1 MSNIIKGMFI
11 RITCPY
17 SLNNTGQDQEF
28 VLTLY
33 KTKWLDEFNFPNP
46 LASFV
51 DILFKWMWKK
61 LPTAKDYDEM
71 FDIILDGIE
80 NILVPLYDK
89 CQYEYAA
96 NLLGEAQANRI
107 RKYRKISM
115 DVSDNLEEVVRCR
128 FLANDRLE
136 IETETSSSLCMSLK
150 CDGMGL
156 HGGPE
161 GIYEVP
167 IRLRAES
174 WNGENFKSEFHLLP
188 SEQPDMQFWQF
199 EAMHRLND
207 PNSYESIF
215 LRACEQYLKER
226 GEEI

>member
-1 MSNIIKGMFI
+1 MSNIIKGLFI
-11 RITCPY
+11 RITCPR
-17 SLNNTGQDQEF
+17 SLNYTGEDQEF

-33 KTKWLDEFNFPNP
+33 RPTWMDELNFPDP

-61 LPTAKDYDEM
+61 LPVAKDYNEI

-89 CQYEYAA
+89 CQYEYSAG
-96 NLLGEAQANRI
+96 LLGEKNANQI
-107 RKYRKISM
+107 RKYRKVLM
-115 DVSDNLEEVVRCR
+115 EVSDNLEEVVRCR
-128 FLANDRLE
+128 FLANDRVK
-136 IETETSSSLCMSLK
+136 IEEETNSSLFISLK

-167 IRLRAES
+167 IQLRAES
-174 WNGENFKSEFHLLP
+174 WNGENFKSEFYLLP
-188 SEQPDMQFWQF
+188 SEQSDMQFWQF
-199 EAMHRLND
+199 EAAHRLSD
-207 PNSYESIF
+207 PNSYESKF
-215 LRACEQYLKER
+215 LYDCKEYLKEK
-226 GEEI
+226 GNV